1 VKSKKAKLSAVIAV
15 FVLALTAGCEDSAN
29 RKISP
34 AKQIEKLQQEN
45 KHLKMQIEQ
54 SRTEADNL
62 KEQVQVLSGLPEQV
76 RLETLYNLQKVKISR
91 YTNLYDKDRD
101 GRYETLIVYLQPMD
115 ENGDVVKAAGAVD
128 VQLWDLNK
136 QQGQALLG
144 QWHVEPGELKK
155 LWFATLITINYRLT
169 FDVAGKIEGAEED
182 LVVKVNF
189 TDYLTGRIFKEQR
202 VIKRR

>member
-1 VKSKKAKLSAVIAV
+1 VKSKKAKLSAIIAV
-15 FVLALTAGCEDSAN
+15 FVLAFAAGCEDSAN

-34 AKQIEKLQQEN
+34 AEQIEKLQQEN

-62 KEQVQVLSGLPEQV
+62 KGQVQVLSGLPGQV
-76 RLETLYNLQKVKISR
+76 RLETLYSLQKVKISR

-101 GRYETLIVYLQPMD
+101 GWDETLIVYLQPMD

-136 QQGQALLG
+136 QDEALLG
-144 QWHVEPGELKK
+144 QWHVGPDELKK

-169 FDVAGKIEGAEED
+169 FDVTDKIEGAED
-182 LVVKVNF
+182 NLVVKVTF
-189 TDYLTGRIFKEQR
+189 TDYLTGRVFKEQR
-202 VIKRR
+202 VIKPR